1 MVDYNLRMKTFIA
14 MSVAALLLTGCSQK
28 PAFEEMADGTC
39 TKKQAQLVQ
48 EHISGQIDAIAK
60 QEWESAYS
68 FASPSFRMAVDI
80 SRFINIIGMQYGI
93 LINNQGYV
101 FSGCTIANNK
111 ITQQVGVKGNS
122 GLIDLTYILS
132 FKESKL
138 GVESAVFT
146 SADAQLAA

>member
-1 MVDYNLRMKTFIA
+1 MKHWISTVV
-14 MSVAALLLTGCSQK
+14 VALMLSGCSQK
-28 PAFEEMADGTC
+28 AAFEEMADGTC
-39 TKKQAQLVQ
+39 TNEQAQLVE

-80 SRFINIIGMQYGI
+80 TRFITIIGMQYGI
-93 LINNQGYV
+93 LGSNQGYE
-101 FSGCTIANNK
+101 FSECTIANNK
-111 ITQQVGVKGNS
+111 ITQQVGVRGNS